1 MDVANRPDSPML
13 YQRPMLCQRSD
24 KDVAACKTWKSVTP
38 NAPLPPLCPS
48 CPRKPALGVG
58 MAKRW
63 PMSASLKDALIKNFP
78 VPVTRFFFL
87 PFSVPNLHPNIV
99 NQNSPPPLLK
109 HSNTRTPR
117 VQHLP
122 TRIDPLTSPLMKGRS
137 SVFTSQVCVL
147 LLCCCMLRKQ
157 SIYPAILHGRAISK
171 STSRTPFSTP
181 TRHNTQWHPNWL
193 PSHPT
198 AVLFQIHVH

>member
-1 MDVANRPDSPML
+1 MP
-13 YQRPMLCQRSD
+13 LC
-24 KDVAACKTWKSVTP
+24 
-38 NAPLPPLCPS
+38 PPLCPS

-157 SIYPAILHGRAISK
+157 SIYPAILHGRHLQVKVKKPLFDADSPQHSMASK
-171 STSRTPFSTP
+171 LAPIAPHRCPVSDSCPLSRANNVSALGLSLRSASPGIALTHRLVTD
-181 TRHNTQWHPNWL
+181 
-193 PSHPT
+193 
-198 AVLFQIHVH
+198 